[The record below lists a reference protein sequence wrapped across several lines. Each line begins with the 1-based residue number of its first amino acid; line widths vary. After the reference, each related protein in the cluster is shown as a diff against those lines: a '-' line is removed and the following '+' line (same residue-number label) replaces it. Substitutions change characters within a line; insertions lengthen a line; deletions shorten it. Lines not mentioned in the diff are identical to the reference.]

1 MAIHDLKCQPPH
13 FADVAAGRKRVE
25 IRFDDRGYQVGDV
38 LHLREWNKEE
48 DPDQSGYTGRTCDRV
63 VTHCLRDAPAW
74 VPEGYV
80 AMSLAE
86 LPTEQAPQTTPEQ
99 RAELARLA
107 DSLDVEQL
115 PFGARTRLTNLARAI
130 LTDLAAAEAE
140 CQRLRERCKRL
151 EEQLANDAAGA
162 SSGVIP
168 DGAEASYIRIV
179 NIGDLGYVAGFP
191 TISDFTKYR
200 DGVALCCAE
209 AESGRL
215 GDEPY
220 VLALDWPVGRFT
232 ADEQRA
238 LLVAL
243 KASFKAR
250 LDDESRDAS
259 RTRQRGHGRG

>member
-107 DSLDVEQL
+107 EATDTFSHEWYDVLFLRKYGDSINADDM
-115 PFGARTRLTNLARAI
+115 PFIEACSPAKIAAI
-130 LTDLAAAEAE
+130 LADLSAAEAE
-140 CQRLRERCKRL
+140 CQRLKTEGYAPLGMKL
-151 EEQLANDAAGA
+151 VPMSHNFAQATPASAGTE
-162 SSGVIP
+162 G
-168 DGAEASYIRIV
+168 GE
-179 NIGDLGYVAGFP
+179 
-191 TISDFTKYR
+191 
-200 DGVALCCAE
+200 
-209 AESGRL
+209 
-215 GDEPY
+215 
-220 VLALDWPVGRFT
+220 
-232 ADEQRA
+232 
-238 LLVAL
+238 
-243 KASFKAR
+243 
-250 LDDESRDAS
+250 
-259 RTRQRGHGRG
+259 